1 MELHFGTY
9 REMITED
16 QNEIKSLIIKGNE
29 ANNNLVKNR
38 LYTSALTAYFKD
50 NNKIIATSTI
60 KTPEI
65 SYITTIFDKALS
77 KLDPL
82 SYTHELG
89 YVFVD
94 LNYRNKKLAST
105 LCSELVQKFKTEN
118 LFSTTRTDNLGM
130 QSILNTL
137 RFIPN
142 GNTYP
147 SINQEKLLRIY
158 TKIS

>member
-29 ANNNLVKNR
+29 ANNNLVEDR

-50 NNKIIATSTI
+50 NNRIIATSTI
-60 KTPEI
+60 KMPEV
-65 SYITTIFDKALS
+65 SYINTIFDKALS

-82 SYTHELG
+82 DYVFELG

-105 LCSELVQKFKTEN
+105 LCFELVQKFKTEN

-130 QSILNTL
+130 QSILDTL
-137 RFIPN
+137 GFIPN

>member
-9 REMITED
+9 REIITDD

-29 ANNNLVKNR
+29 ANNNLIEDR

-60 KTPEI
+60 KVPEV
-65 SYITTIFDKALS
+65 SYINTIFDKALS

-82 SYTHELG
+82 DYIFELG

-94 LNYRNKKLAST
+94 LDYRNKKLAST
-105 LCSELVQKFKTEN
+105 LCSELVQRFKTEN

-130 QSILNTL
+130 QSILGTL
-137 RFIPN
+137 GFIPN

-147 SINQEKLLRIY
+147 SIIQDKLLSVYI
-158 TKIS
+158 KIS

>member
-9 REMITED
+9 REIITED

-29 ANNNLVKNR
+29 VNNNLVEGR

-50 NNKIIATSTI
+50 NNKVIATSTI
-60 KTPEI
+60 KIPEV
-65 SYITTIFDKALS
+65 SYINAIFNKALS

-82 SYTHELG
+82 DYIFELG

-94 LNYRNKKLAST
+94 LDYRNKKLAST
-105 LCSELVQKFKTEN
+105 LCSELVWKFKTEN

-130 QSILNTL
+130 QYILNIL
-137 RFIPN
+137 GFIPN
-142 GNTYP
+142 GNPYP
-147 SINQEKLLRIY
+147 SIIQDKLLSVYI
-158 TKIS
+158 KIS

>member
-1 MELHFGTY
+1 MELHLDIY
-9 REMITED
+9 REIITED
-16 QNEIKSLIIKGNE
+16 QNKIKSLIIKGNE
-29 ANNNLVKNR
+29 ANNNLVEDR

-60 KTPEI
+60 KMPKV
-65 SYITTIFDKALS
+65 SYINTIFDKALS

-82 SYTHELG
+82 DYIFELG

-94 LNYRNKKLAST
+94 LDYRNQKLAST
-105 LCSELVQKFKTEN
+105 LCSELVQRFKTEN

-130 QSILNTL
+130 QSILDTL
-137 RFIPN
+137 GFIPN

-147 SINQEKLLRIY
+147 STIQDKLLSVYI
-158 TKIS
+158 KIS

>member
-29 ANNNLVKNR
+29 ANNNLVEGR
-38 LYTSALTAYFKD
+38 LHTSALTAYFKD

-65 SYITTIFDKALS
+65 SYITTIFNKALS

-82 SYTHELG
+82 NYIHELG

-94 LNYRNKKLAST
+94 LDYRNQKLAST
-105 LCSELVQKFKTEN
+105 LCSELVWKFKTEN

-137 RFIPN
+137 GFIPN
-142 GNTYP
+142 GNPYP
-147 SINQEKLLRIY
+147 SIIQDKLLSVYI
-158 TKIS
+158 KIS

>member
-29 ANNNLVKNR
+29 ANNNLVEDR

-50 NNKIIATSTI
+50 NNRIIATSTI
-60 KTPEI
+60 KMPEV
-65 SYITTIFDKALS
+65 SYINTIFDKALS

-82 SYTHELG
+82 DYVFELG

-105 LCSELVQKFKTEN
+105 LCFELVQKFKTEN

-130 QSILNTL
+130 QSILDTL
-137 RFIPN
+137 GFVPN

>member
-1 MELHFGTY
+1 MELYFGIY

-29 ANNNLVKNR
+29 ANNSLVEGR

-50 NNKIIATSTI
+50 NNRIIATSTI
-60 KTPEI
+60 KIPEV
-65 SYITTIFDKALS
+65 SYTNTIFNKAS
-77 KLDPL
+77 VKLNPL
-82 SYTHELG
+82 DYIFELG

-130 QSILNTL
+130 QSILDTL
-137 RFIPN
+137 GFIPN
-142 GNTYP
+142 GNPYP

-158 TKIS
+158 IKIS

>member
-1 MELHFGTY
+1 MELHFGIY

-16 QNEIKSLIIKGNE
+16 QNEIKLLIIKGNE
-29 ANNNLVKNR
+29 ANNNLVEDR

-50 NNKIIATSTI
+50 SNKIIATSTI
-60 KTPEI
+60 KIPEV
-65 SYITTIFDKALS
+65 SYINTVFDKASS
-77 KLDPL
+77 KLNPL
-82 SYTHELG
+82 NYTHELG

-94 LNYRNKKLAST
+94 FDYRNKKLAST

-130 QSILNTL
+130 QSILDTL

-142 GNTYP
+142 GDPYP

-158 TKIS
+158 IKIS

>member
-1 MELHFGTY
+1 MELYFNTY
-9 REMITED
+9 QELETQD
-16 QNEIKSLIIKGNE
+16 QNKIKELIIKGNE
-29 ANNNLVKNR
+29 ANNSLVEDR

-60 KTPEI
+60 KIPEI
-65 SYITTIFDKALS
+65 DYIDSIFKKSSSTLN
-77 KLDPL
+77 PL
-82 SYTHELG
+82 NYKFELG

-118 LFSTTRTDNLGM
+118 LFSTTRIDNIGM

-137 RFIPN
+137 GFILN
-142 GNTYP
+142 GNPYP
-147 SINQEKLLRIY
+147 SIIQEKLLRIY
-158 TKIS
+158 IKIS